1 MKYKNIYV
9 KVEYNFVLLVCLLV
23 ILSSCCKNLKLIKHE
38 IANVSMSLPE
48 SFIIKKEPAED
59 SQVFSINTGNNKRI
73 GYIYYGDYKPFE
85 EDSFFIT
92 DDKELYE
99 KYKNRELKAY
109 FSKNTERDS
118 KNGIFNVNYYYY
130 DTINKYRAQIMMP
143 KKVNKGLIGIH
154 FDSVDIYK
162 NKMAIIVNDLSE
174 ENKELFLKVFK
185 TIKFNP
191 ISSH

>member
-9 KVEYNFVLLVCLLV
+9 KAEYHFFLLGCLLI
-23 ILSSCCKNLKLIKHE
+23 ILSSCCKNEKFVTHRISNISL
-38 IANVSMSLPE
+38 SLPQ
-48 SFIIKKEPAED
+48 SFGIRKEKAED
-59 SQVFSINTGNNKRI
+59 SQVFSINTGNKRL

-109 FSKNTERDS
+109 FSKNTERDI
-118 KNGIFNVNYYYY
+118 KNGIFNINYYYY
-130 DTINKYRAQIMMP
+130 DTINKHRAQIMLP
-143 KKVNKGLIGIH
+143 KKVNKGFIGIH
-154 FDSVDIYK
+154 FDSVDVHK

-174 ENKELFLKVFK
+174 ENKELFLKIFK
-185 TIKFNP
+185 TIKIN
-191 ISSH
+191 SVQ